1 MTSGTAI
8 PGTKKLRLEAES
20 ALYWKEQAE
29 RAKRRVEELEAEVPY
44 LKQLSV
50 EGGQL
55 DITIEGARRVTA
67 LLAES
72 LAKMFRDAGGTNYV
86 QYEVRSGEHDY
97 ILLLQLASGK
107 TPHQLRQ
114 EAERERDEARA
125 DRDIYKHVLDAIADF
140 LKTGAVDAVAESK
153 STTFLAVRELK
164 AEFDEA
170 RKEALSLRHE
180 ASANLDVA
188 EFANTT
194 TKKAIHQRDAETA
207 RANAAERALAKKTK
221 QLDEAILKWLAEANA
236 LGRETGSVL
245 TEMRRAFG
253 PGVTSAWSM
262 GVFSGPCLHG
272 RAPYTRC
279 DECEGLEPRE
289 AFIKS
294 LGSPVSLAALHS
306 ALSAWQTLNVECFND
321 GSPAP
326 SEGCLCNTCETW
338 REGAAALTA
347 APLVTGPAPISE
359 RERALVLAARE
370 VVDHFVGVDHHRDDC
385 PGLLD
390 HDGLTVLGPVCR
402 DHQVSGAIDA
412 ALAAYAEVPHV

>member
-44 LKQLSV
+44 LKHLSV

-164 AEFDEA
+164 TERDEA
-170 RKEALSLRHE
+170 REEVLSLRHE

-207 RANAAERALAKKTK
+207 RANAAERERDELRAALQREVLLVAADRTCCTLCRTERLGPSDPATHPHKSSCP
-221 QLDEAILKWLAEANA
+221 LAEA
-236 LGRETGSVL
+236 
-245 TEMRRAFG
+245 RR
-253 PGVTSAWSM
+253 V
-262 GVFSGPCLHG
+262 
-272 RAPYTRC
+272 
-279 DECEGLEPRE
+279 
-289 AFIKS
+289 
-294 LGSPVSLAALHS
+294 
-306 ALSAWQTLNVECFND
+306 
-321 GSPAP
+321 
-326 SEGCLCNTCETW
+326 
-338 REGAAALTA
+338 
-347 APLVTGPAPISE
+347 
-359 RERALVLAARE
+359 
-370 VVDHFVGVDHHRDDC
+370 
-385 PGLLD
+385 
-390 HDGLTVLGPVCR
+390 
-402 DHQVSGAIDA
+402 
-412 ALAAYAEVPHV
+412 